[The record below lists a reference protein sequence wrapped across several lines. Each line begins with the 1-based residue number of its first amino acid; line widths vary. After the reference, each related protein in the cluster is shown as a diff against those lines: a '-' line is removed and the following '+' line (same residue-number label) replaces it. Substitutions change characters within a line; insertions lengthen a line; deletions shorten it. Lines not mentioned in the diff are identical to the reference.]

1 MLFSEP
7 AFLFIFL
14 PLLLALYFAPGLR
27 RFRNALLLLTSLFFY
42 AWGEKV
48 FVFLMLGS
56 IAFNYAMGLWVAS
69 AQSKGRTG
77 KCELIVAVTG
87 NLIFLVIYKYAD
99 LLVGTLNVAFE
110 AVGLSPLALPGIRL
124 PIGISFFTFQ
134 AMSYVIDVYRKDS
147 PVQRSLTN
155 VALYV
160 ALFPQLIAGPIVRYT
175 DVAREIVNRVITRA
189 DFAEGVRRFILGLGK
204 KMIIANTA
212 AMVADQIFGNVG
224 ADATFLGV
232 PDDQLTTSLAWLGII
247 AYTLQIYFDFSAY
260 SDMAIGLGLMF
271 GFRFHEN
278 FNYPYISQSITE
290 FWRRWHLSL
299 STWFRDYLYIPLGG
313 NRGSPMQT
321 YRNLFIVFF
330 LCGLWHGASWTFVIW
345 GLYHGL
351 FLVIE
356 RIGVSRQLARLWRPL
371 RHGYTLLIV
380 MIGWL
385 FFRAESLP
393 QAGAFLQA
401 MVGLGAGDGVQYR
414 AGQFI
419 DTHAVLVMMIGIIGS
434 TPLWRVMGGWY
445 QQATQ
450 QVQGSKALLIESTG
464 QAARLAVL
472 MLVLIVSSLLVA
484 AGSYNPFIYFRF

>member
-14 PLLLALYFAPGLR
+14 PLLLALYFAPGMR

-56 IAFNYAMGLWVAS
+56 IAFNYVMGLSVA
-69 AQSKGRTG
+69 AAHEKGRSG
-77 KCELIVAVTG
+77 KRELIIAVTG
-87 NLIFLVIYKYAD
+87 NLLFLVIFKYAD
-99 LLVGTLNVAFE
+99 LFVGTLNVGME
-110 AVGLSPLALPGIRL
+110 AMGASPLDLPGIRL

-134 AMSYVIDVYRKDS
+134 AMSYVIDVYRKES
-147 PVQRSLTN
+147 PVQKSLTN

-175 DVAREIVNRVITRA
+175 DVAKEIVHRVITRA
-189 DFAEGVRRFILGLGK
+189 AFAEGVRRFILGLGK
-204 KMIIANTA
+204 KMIIANSA
-212 AMVADQIFGNVG
+212 AMVADQIFGNVN

-232 PDDQLTTSLAWLGII
+232 PDAQLTTALAWMGVF

-278 FNYPYISQSITE
+278 FNYPYISQSVTE

-313 NRGSPMQT
+313 NRGSPLKT

-356 RIGVSRQLARLWRPL
+356 RIGLSRQLDRLWRPL
-371 RHGYTLLIV
+371 RHAYALLIV
-380 MIGWL
+380 VIGWL

-393 QAGAFLQA
+393 QAMAFLKA
-401 MVGLGAGDGVQYR
+401 MVGLGTGDGVTY
-414 AGQFI
+414 AVAQFV
-419 DTHAVLVMMIGIIGS
+419 DHHAVMVMLIGVLGS
-434 TPLWRVMGGWY
+434 TPMWRVAGVWY
-445 QQATQ
+445 ENATQ
-450 QVQGSKALLIESTG
+450 TMRGGKAVLIESAG
-464 QAARLAVL
+464 QTARLAVL
-472 MLVLIVSSLLVA
+472 MLVLVLSSLLVA